1 MTKPWPASLALSK
14 RGHKVRYHIDHT
26 AQSLA
31 LDTLADLTEGSIN
44 LTDAV
49 FKLDGAA
56 SYAWNLPYGNA
67 AAMALA
73 VMQEFLLHLANPE
86 ADAVQAVAKLRNR
99 LDELTQRPV
108 TIESTDSAAVT
119 FGDALANQGEFWA
132 GVE

>member
-1 MTKPWPASLALSK
+1 MQF
-14 RGHKVRYHIDHT
+14 HINDSAT
-26 AQSLA
+26 RVA
-31 LDTLADLTEGSIN
+31 LDTLKDLAGGAIN